1 MTELAAGWVAL
12 LADWSL
18 RWGVLIL
25 GLMLVFAL
33 RPPRAVAA
41 RLWLARLVLVGGLL
55 LPLSPHWWAVS
66 WPRVADSGEAAPVA
80 APAASESVL
89 APQADRPADRPA
101 DGRGVRVHPPPSA
114 SFVPDVP
121 TAPASLPSAESVTAP
136 PAAEPQPVARPSVN
150 WPVVLA
156 VGWLAGCGLFL
167 VRLAAGRWWLARVRR
182 AATPIDGELLGELE
196 EVRDELG
203 VRRPIAFLM
212 SPAVAGPA
220 LFGGRRPAV
229 VVPPDWATVPAADRR
244 AALLHELTHV
254 ARGDDWAALAEELVR
269 AVFFF
274 HPLVHWLLA
283 RLAREREQRC
293 DAAVVRHGVAPLALA
308 RVLFDGA
315 RRLGVGR
322 SVLARPAIPMAHRS
336 TVAVRIHQLLE
347 ADMTRWSEPLSKDR
361 AARAAVVVLALCAGL
376 GGLGTRTATP
386 ADAPADPPQT
396 PPKAAE
402 PAKSIRGSVKDSA
415 GNAVAGATVV
425 AGGGDGSGERLVTKT
440 DAGGRFSF
448 DRFPVGQD
456 PIYATAVVAVKDGFA
471 PVRDHASPLNIR
483 EVVITLPD
491 AAEYKGTVKDQAG
504 RPVAGAE
511 VQFGVVGRDGN
522 VTFWGYAPANHLR
535 GTPAEPFFLAKTDA
549 SGAFKFTTVPAGAE
563 LIFRASAPGFAE
575 TDTGAGGPKRQHVVG
590 PDAKPAEL
598 TLQPEAVLRGR
609 VASKVPGAVVKDLL
623 VRVKGTG
630 TLHGLN
636 RSVKLGA
643 DGRFEFRTLPAGELK
658 VFIVFPAGVK
668 VAAAGATITP
678 KAGETVET
686 NLEVIEGIEVTGVVR
701 VKGGGPPIPGASVVA
716 AGSFSPTGHDL
727 PAVTTDAEG
736 RFRLHVPPG
745 EATVSVWACP
755 PGFAHPS
762 NQWEHRKVSAP
773 AAGGSVKIEE
783 PFELIRV
790 VEGLTG
796 RVTDAAGK
804 PMPHVKVSALQHSSV
819 CGNFAT
825 TPVSTSHDGQFT
837 LPYSPNGPLEV
848 GRSVPLR
855 VETSDGKRFEA
866 AALVLKEGVA
876 EVRVPTL
883 IDAAGPQDV
892 KPNEFA
898 GRVVDENG
906 KPLAGVKVHVWDWVD
921 SPENYTFSGPDG
933 VFRLKDCDPKKQIQV
948 RFKKDGYSPV
958 MIVRQ
963 EVGVKG
969 FVVAMDRAT
978 YFEGVVR
985 GPDGKPAAGAT
996 VRADQGPK
1004 MLDGGVYTEVW
1015 TETTA
1020 DAQGKYCLYVQP
1032 DEYAFH
1038 VKAAGV
1044 GVARLPKAGIANG
1057 QARAFDIRLQP
1068 GITFRARVIDSVS
1081 GKPVAGLRLFDWQQK
1096 ALDARS
1102 NANGEVTLTELLPGE
1117 FTFNVESETHARW
1130 WSDQCTREWERKW
1143 FETRYKDWQRN
1154 FDGLTFDL
1162 KAGMATVTIVAEPAV
1177 RVTGRVLD
1185 PDGKPVGGATA
1196 APAFTGSGNSLTG
1209 DTRFSVET
1217 KPDGTFDMK
1226 LPASGAVEYNL
1237 VVHDGKYGEW
1247 RKWANGV
1254 LPPIKTTPGQVI
1266 DNVTLSLTRPAVV
1279 RGKVVDEKGKPVA
1292 GREVR
1297 SHAADLLENRYYDPT
1312 TTTKPDGTFE
1322 LKFVRPAEQFVQ
1334 VAPFWL
1340 FAKEAPS
1347 DSTKKLTLKPGEV
1360 VEGVTLVAAPE
1371 RER

>member
-25 GLMLVFAL
+25 GLMFVFAV
-33 RPPRAVAA
+33 RPPAAAAA
-41 RLWLARLVLVGGLL
+41 RLWLVRLVLVGGLL
-55 LPLSPHWWAVS
+55 LPLSPHWWAVTS
-66 WPRVADSGEAAPVA
+66 PRPGGSPDAARAVVPPVG
-80 APAASESVL
+80 ESVP
-89 APQADRPADRPA
+89 APSADRPR
-101 DGRGVRVHPPPSA
+101 DGRGVRLYPPPSA
-114 SFVPDVP
+114 SAAPD
-121 TAPASLPSAESVTAP
+121 PATEAGPLRSAESVTAP
-136 PAAEPQPVARPSVN
+136 AAAEPQPSPGAAVN

-156 VGWLAGCGLFL
+156 AGWLAGCGLFL
-167 VRLAAGRWWLARVRR
+167 ARLAAGRWWLARVRR
-182 AATPIDGELLGELE
+182 AAVPIEGELRGELD

-203 VRRPIAFLM
+203 VRRRVAFLM

-229 VVPPDWATVPAADRR
+229 IVPPDWAAVPAADRR

-254 ARGDDWAALAEELVR
+254 ARGDDRAALAEELVR

-274 HPLVHWLLA
+274 HPLVHWLLT

-347 ADMTRWSEPLSKDR
+347 ADMTRWSEPLSKGR
-361 AARAAVVVLALCAGL
+361 AARAAAVVLGLCAGL
-376 GGLGTRTATP
+376 GGLGTRAATP
-386 ADAPADPPQT
+386 ADPPADPPQAK
-396 PPKAAE
+396 PKAAE
-402 PAKSIRGSVKDSA
+402 PAKSIRGSVKDAA
-415 GNAVAGATVV
+415 GNAVAGAAVV
-425 AGGGDGSGERLVTKT
+425 AAGVDGSGKRLTTTT
-440 DAGGRFSF
+440 DAEGRFAL
-448 DRFPVGQD
+448 DRFPAGAD
-456 PIYATAVVAVKDGFA
+456 PVYATAVVAVKDGLA
-471 PVRDHASPLNIR
+471 PAVGYASPLNNR
-483 EVVITLPD
+483 EVVLTLPE
-491 AAEYKGTVKDQAG
+491 AAEYKGTVKDQTG

-511 VQFGVVGRDGN
+511 VQFGVVNRFGN
-522 VTFWGYAPANHLR
+522 GSSWGYTPANQIR
-535 GTPAEPFFLAKTDA
+535 GTAAEPFYLAKTDA
-549 SGAFKFTTVPAGAE
+549 NGAFKFTTVPAGAE

-575 TDTGAGGPKRQHVVG
+575 TDTGAGGPRREHVVG
-590 PDAKPAEL
+590 PNAKPAEL
-598 TLQPEAVLRGR
+598 TLHPEAILRGR
-609 VASKVPGAVVKDLL
+609 VMSNVPGVVVTDLL
-623 VRVKGTG
+623 VRVVGMD
-630 TLHGLN
+630 TLHGFN
-636 RSVKLGA
+636 RSEKPGA

-658 VFIVFPAGVK
+658 VFIVFPAGVR

-686 NLEVIEGIEVTGVVR
+686 NLEVVEGVEVTGVVR
-701 VKGGGPPIPGASVVA
+701 LKGGGPPIADASVVA
-716 AGSFSPTGHDL
+716 AGTFNPGGHYL
-727 PAVTTDAEG
+727 PRVTTDAEG
-736 RFRLHVPPG
+736 RFRLRLPPG
-745 EATVSVWACP
+745 EATVSVWSCP

-762 NQWEHRKVSAP
+762 NHWEQRKVTVP
-773 AAGGSVKIEE
+773 AAGGPVKIEE

-790 VEGLTG
+790 VEGLAG
-796 RVTDAAGK
+796 RVSDAAGK

-819 CGNFAT
+819 CGNFAAE
-825 TPVSTSHDGQFT
+825 PVSTSHDGQFT

-855 VETSDGKRFEA
+855 VETADGKRFEA
-866 AALVLKEGVA
+866 AALVLKQGVA

-883 IDAAGPQDV
+883 IDVAGPQDV

-898 GRVVDENG
+898 GVVVDEKG
-906 KPLAGVKVHVWDWVD
+906 KPLAGVKVHAWDWVD
-921 SPENYTFSGPDG
+921 EPENYTFTGPDG

-958 MIVRQ
+958 MVVRQ

-985 GPDGKPAAGAT
+985 GPDGKPAAGAV

-1004 MLDGGVYTEVW
+1004 MLDGGVYTQVW
-1015 TETTA
+1015 TEATA
-1020 DAQGKYCLYVQP
+1020 DAQGRYRLHVQP
-1032 DEYAFH
+1032 DEYAFQ

-1044 GVARLPKAGIANG
+1044 GVARLPKTGIAHG
-1057 QARAFDIRLQP
+1057 QARAFDIQLQP

-1096 ALDARS
+1096 SVDGRS
-1102 NANGEVTLTELLPGE
+1102 DANGEVTITELLPGE
-1117 FTFNVESETHARW
+1117 FSFSVESETHARW
-1130 WSDQCTREWERKW
+1130 WSDRCTREWERKS
-1143 FETRYKDWQRN
+1143 FETRYKNWQRN
-1154 FDGLTFDL
+1154 FDNLTFDL
-1162 KAGMATVTIVAEPAV
+1162 KPDMAAVTVVAEQAV
-1177 RVTGRVLD
+1177 RVTGRVVD
-1185 PDGKPVGGATA
+1185 PDGKPVGGATV

-1217 KPDGTFDMK
+1217 KADGTFDMK
-1226 LPASGAVEYNL
+1226 LPASGAAEYNL
-1237 VVHDGKYGEW
+1237 VAHDGKYGEW

-1254 LPPIKTTPGQVI
+1254 LPPIKTTPGQAI
-1266 DNVTLSLTRPAVV
+1266 DSVTLSLTRPAVV

-1297 SHAADLLENRYYDPT
+1297 AHAADRLENRYYDPT
-1312 TTTKPDGTFE
+1312 TTTKADGTFE
-1322 LKFVRPAEQFVQ
+1322 LKFVRPAGQLVQ

-1340 FAKEAPS
+1340 DATTAPP
-1347 DSTKKLTLKPGEV
+1347 DSTRTLDLKPGQV
-1360 VEGVTLVAAPE
+1360 VENVTLVATEEPPK
-1371 RER
+1371 

>member
-1 MTELAAGWVAL
+1 MTELAAGWLAL
-12 LADWSL
+12 LAGWSI

-25 GLMLVFAL
+25 GLMLAFAL
-33 RPPRAVAA
+33 RPPRAVAT

-55 LPLSPHWWAVS
+55 LPLLPRWWAVS
-66 WPRVADSGEAAPVA
+66 WPRATGPGDAAPVA
-80 APAASESVL
+80 SHSPNESLPAPATE
-89 APQADRPADRPA
+89 RPPA
-101 DGRGVRVHPPPSA
+101 ERGVRFFPPPS
-114 SFVPDVP
+114 SGF
-121 TAPASLPSAESVTAP
+121 ESRPETAP
-136 PAAEPQPVARPSVN
+136 PALPVEPAASSVISEPRPTATVGVN

-156 VGWLAGCGLFL
+156 GGWLAGCGLFL
-167 VRLAAGRWWLARVRR
+167 ARLAAGRWWLARVRHS
-182 AATPIDGELLGELE
+182 AVPIGGEMLRECE
-196 EVRDELG
+196 AVRDELG
-203 VRRPIAFLM
+203 TCRRVEFLV
-212 SPAVAGPA
+212 SSAVDGPA
-220 LFGGRRPAV
+220 LFGGRPPAV
-229 VVPPDWATVPAADRR
+229 IVPLDWASVPAADRR

-254 ARGDDWAALAEELVR
+254 NHADDRAGLVEELVR

-274 HPLVHWLLA
+274 HPLVHWLIG
-283 RLAREREQRC
+283 RLSREREQRC
-293 DAAVVRHGVAPLALA
+293 DAAVVRHGVAPLDLA
-308 RVLFDGA
+308 RILFEWA
-315 RRLGVGR
+315 RRLGPGR
-322 SVLARPAIPMAHRS
+322 TVLAQQAISMSRRNS
-336 TVAVRIHQLLE
+336 VTERIHQLLE
-347 ADMTRWSEPLSKDR
+347 ADMTHWSEPLSKAR

-376 GGLGTRTATP
+376 GGLGTRA
-386 ADAPADPPQT
+386 AAPADPPAD
-396 PPKAAE
+396 PPKASPKVAE
-402 PAKSIRGSVKDSA
+402 TAKTIRGSVKDAA
-415 GNAVAGATVV
+415 GNAVAGAAVV
-425 AGGGDGSGERLVTKT
+425 AAGVDGSGERLTATT
-440 DAGGRFSF
+440 DAQGRFGF
-448 DRFPVGQD
+448 DRFPAGKD
-456 PIYATAVVAVKDGFA
+456 PIYATAVIAVKDGFA
-471 PVRDHASPLNIR
+471 PAVGYASPNNNPD
-483 EVVITLPD
+483 VVLTLPEP
-491 AAEYKGTVKDQAG
+491 AEYKGAVKDQAG
-504 RPVAGAE
+504 RPIAGAE
-511 VQFGVVGRDGN
+511 VQFGIVNRHGN
-522 VTFWGYAPANHLR
+522 ASSWGYTPANQLR
-535 GTPAEPFFLAKTDA
+535 GTAAEPFYLAKTDA
-549 SGAFKFTTVPAGAE
+549 TGAFKFTTVPAGAE
-563 LIFRASAPGFAE
+563 LIFRASAAGFAE
-575 TDTGAGGPKRQHVVG
+575 TDTGAGGPRREHIVG
-590 PDAKPAEL
+590 PNAKPAEL
-598 TLQPEAVLRGR
+598 TLQPEAVLHGR
-609 VASKVPGAVVKDLL
+609 VTSKVPGAVVKDLL
-623 VRVKGTG
+623 VRVRGTG
-630 TLHGLN
+630 TLHGFN

-643 DGRFEFRTLPAGELK
+643 DGRFEFRTLPAGELQ
-658 VFIVFPAGVK
+658 VFVVFPAGVK

-701 VKGGGPPIPGASVVA
+701 LKGGGPPIPGASVVA

-762 NQWEHRKVSAP
+762 NHWEQRKVSVP
-773 AAGGSVKIEE
+773 AAGAPVKIEE
-783 PFELIRV
+783 PFELIHV
-790 VEGLTG
+790 VEGLAG
-796 RVTDAAGK
+796 RVSDAASK

-819 CGNFAT
+819 CGNFASE
-825 TPVSTSHDGQFT
+825 PVSTSFDGQFT

-866 AALVLKEGVA
+866 AALVLKQGVA

-898 GRVVDENG
+898 GVVVDEKG
-906 KPLAGVKVHVWDWVD
+906 KPLAGVKVHAWDWVD
-921 SPENYTFSGPDG
+921 EPENYTFSGPDG

-985 GPDGKPAAGAT
+985 GPDGKPAAGA
-996 VRADQGPK
+996 VIRADQGPK
-1004 MLDGGVYTEVW
+1004 MLDGGVYTQVW
-1015 TETTA
+1015 TEATA
-1020 DAQGKYCLYVQP
+1020 DAQGRYRLHVQP
-1032 DEYAFH
+1032 DEYAFQ

-1044 GVARLPKAGIANG
+1044 GVARLPKTGIGHG
-1057 QARAFDIRLQP
+1057 QARAFDIQLQP

-1102 NANGEVTLTELLPGE
+1102 DANGLVTITELLLGE
-1117 FTFNVESETHARW
+1117 FSFNVESQTHARW

-1143 FETRYKDWQRN
+1143 FETRYKGWQRN
-1154 FDGLTFDL
+1154 FDSLTFDL
-1162 KAGMATVTIVAEPAV
+1162 KPGMATVTVVAEQAV
-1177 RVTGRVLD
+1177 RVTGRVVD
-1185 PDGKPVGGATA
+1185 PDGKPVGGATV

-1209 DTRFSVET
+1209 DTRFSVAT
-1217 KPDGTFDMK
+1217 KADGSFVMT
-1226 LPASGAVEYNL
+1226 LPASGAAEYNL
-1237 VVHDGKYGEW
+1237 VAHDGKYGEW

-1266 DNVTLSLTRPAVV
+1266 ENVTMSLTRPAVV
-1279 RGKVVDEKGKPVA
+1279 RGRVVDGKGRPVA

-1297 SHAADLLENRYYDPT
+1297 AHAADRLENRYYDPT

-1340 FAKEAPS
+1340 DAKEAPS
-1347 DSTKKLTLKPGEV
+1347 DSTKTLTLKPGQV
-1360 VEGVTLVAAPE
+1360 VEGVTLVAAEESPK
-1371 RER
+1371 